1 MPRKRRATPG
11 RRDELT
17 PEQWSEL
24 VFGRGARA
32 SVWASPLDK
41 RRAWYEHRDDLLSRI
56 TPGWRPAG
64 FWAVEAVTIGPFQNG
79 ETNEQWLAR
88 HGLLG
93 DAERIALDVAQRHRD
108 EMRAPLPRED

>member
-1 MPRKRRATPG
+1 MPRKKRAAPG

-17 PEQWSEL
+17 PEQFGEL

-32 SVWASPLDK
+32 SVWDSPLVK
-41 RRAWYEHRDDLLSRI
+41 RAAWYQNRDDLLSRI

-64 FWAVEAVTIGPFQNG
+64 YWAVEAVTIGAFQNG
-79 ETNEQWLAR
+79 ETNEQWLER

-93 DAERIALDVAQRHRD
+93 DAERIALEVAQRHRD
-108 EMRAPLPRED
+108 EMRASVPGPD